1 MLEGACNYCI
11 QFTQRNL
18 VKLLI
23 IANSLKY
30 KIRPTL
36 EHQLLVQPKG
46 AMISFGIIRQ
56 TWAQDTFK
64 FPSSRPSSYFLYS
77 RQKPSTF
84 QPKKYKLKQESL
96 VSRKF
101 KQKFYVSIKLK
112 QAKQESSDSSIEQ
125 KNPKYFEF

>member
-1 MLEGACNYCI
+1 MQRQMLKGACNYCI

-46 AMISFGIIRQ
+46 AMISFGIITKAIAHSNQNRH
-56 TWAQDTFK
+56 
-64 FPSSRPSSYFLYS
+64 LY
-77 RQKPSTF
+77 
-84 QPKKYKLKQESL
+84 LL
-96 VSRKF
+96 VKS
-101 KQKFYVSIKLK
+101 QG
-112 QAKQESSDSSIEQ
+112 
-125 KNPKYFEF
+125 